1 MKEHGGDVSE
11 FCNELDREALVSDI
25 FGIGVR
31 ADAITTLVAEVPIR
45 ETVTVDAPEHLDEAK
60 DVLTK
65 LREGT
70 CILSLRVL
78 CSTSMTRLTC
88 IPGFKKVLQT
98 GPNGTP
104 SQNCKPKTYF
114 KIQCGDFPILDGRY
128 GDKPTTIAPPVEDF
142 HYAFA
147 QFRAELR
154 DEQLQPP
161 EEFVRQVAALMDHVS
176 QIQTDEVRRQTTT
189 RSLLSNILSA
199 TFAQLVNS
207 NKTSAD
213 HIHSFS
219 RVSPP
224 LGIAGLAIVEEKAEL
239 GAGGDGSV
247 QGCFSYIQHWMN
259 ESQMV
264 SAFFYP

>member
-25 FGIGVR
+25 FGTGVR

-60 DVLTK
+60 DVLIK

-70 CILSLRVL
+70 YISSLRVL
-78 CSTSMTRLTC
+78 YSTSRTRLTC
-88 IPGFKKVLQT
+88 VPGFKKVLQA
-98 GPNGTP
+98 GPSGTP
-104 SQNCKPKTYF
+104 SQNCKPNTYY

-128 GDKPTTIAPPVEDF
+128 GDEPTTIAPPVENF
-142 HYAFA
+142 HYVFA
-147 QFRAELR
+147 QLKAELR

-161 EEFVRQVAALMDHVS
+161 EEFVRQVAELMDSVS

-189 RSLLSNILSA
+189 RSLLNNILSA
-199 TFAQLVNS
+199 TFAQLVDS
-207 NKTSAD
+207 NNTPAG
-213 HIHSFS
+213 HVYSFS

-224 LGIAGLAIVEEKAEL
+224 LGIAGLAIVEETAEL

-247 QGCFSYIQHWMN
+247 HGSFSYIQHWMN
-259 ESQMV
+259 ESQKV
-264 SAFFYP
+264 SAFLYP